1 MVPGLW
7 TVFVAQV
14 PRGSQGSES
23 ASDAQKS
30 VRSSALW
37 PRAQKKQLSLIKP
50 ARDAMT
56 GAAPPTADSRT
67 ESALRQLRASI
78 QDCTQ
83 CDALVRC
90 RSRVVPGDGS
100 VPAEVMFVG
109 IAPGRLGGDRTG
121 IPFSGD
127 RSGQLL
133 RRMIERS
140 GLERV
145 FITNLVRCNPRDGA
159 GRNRD
164 PTADE
169 IARCREH
176 LRAEF
181 LLARPRIVA
190 CLGHIAWKELAG
202 RAVPFM
208 PTRGKPAKA
217 EGLILY
223 PMYHP
228 AFVNRGAYPI
238 SSYTRDFAR
247 LARLC
252 AGIRKDQGEREY

>member
-1 MVPGLW
+1 M
-7 TVFVAQV
+7 
-14 PRGSQGSES
+14 
-23 ASDAQKS
+23 DA
-30 VRSSALW
+30 AL
-37 PRAQKKQLSLIKP
+37 L
-50 ARDAMT
+50 T
-56 GAAPPTADSRT
+56 AAEYTP
-67 ESALRQLRASI
+67 EIALRRLRASI
-78 QDCTQ
+78 QDCTR

-100 VPAEVMFVG
+100 VPAIVAFVG

-127 RSGQLL
+127 RSGRLL

-140 GLERV
+140 GLKRV
-145 FITNLVRCNPRDGA
+145 FITNLVRCNPRDAA

-169 IARCREH
+169 IAQCREH

-181 LLARPRIVA
+181 SIARPRIVA
-190 CLGHIAWKELAG
+190 CLGRMAWQALAD
-202 RAVPFM
+202 RAAPFM
-208 PTRGKPAKA
+208 PTRGKPA
-217 EGLILY
+217 EIDGLLLF

-238 SSYTRDFAR
+238 RLYTRDFTR
-247 LARLC
+247 LSRLS
-252 AGIRKDQGEREY
+252 ASSR

>member
-1 MVPGLW
+1 M
-7 TVFVAQV
+7 
-14 PRGSQGSES
+14 
-23 ASDAQKS
+23 K
-30 VRSSALW
+30 
-37 PRAQKKQLSLIKP
+37 
-50 ARDAMT
+50 
-56 GAAPPTADSRT
+56 GAALPAAADPP
-67 ESALRQLRASI
+67 ELALQVLRASI
-78 QDCTQ
+78 ESCTR
-83 CDALVRC
+83 CAALVSC

-100 VPAEVMFVG
+100 VPAKVVFVG

-145 FITNLVRCNPRDGA
+145 FITNLVRCNPRDAA

-169 IARCREH
+169 IAQCREH
-176 LRAEF
+176 LRAE
-181 LLARPRIVA
+181 LSIARPRIVA
-190 CLGHIAWKELAG
+190 CLGRMAWKELAG
-202 RAVPFM
+202 RAAPFM
-208 PTRGKPAKA
+208 PMQGKPAKID
-217 EGLILY
+217 GLLLF

-238 SSYTRDFAR
+238 RLYIRDFAR
-247 LARLC
+247 LARLS
-252 AGIRKDQGEREY
+252 ATG